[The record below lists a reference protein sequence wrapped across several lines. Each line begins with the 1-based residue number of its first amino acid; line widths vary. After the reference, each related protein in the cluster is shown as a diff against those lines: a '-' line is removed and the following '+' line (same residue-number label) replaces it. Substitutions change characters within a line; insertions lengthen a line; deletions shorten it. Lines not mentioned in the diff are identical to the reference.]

1 MHYLAW
7 SSWFIFLVSIDYISL
22 MYKSVAQ
29 SQTEIV
35 ELMTPN
41 YANFGGKIHGGH
53 LLSLIDKVAYVCA
66 AKHAEN
72 YCVTVAV
79 DTVEFHHP
87 VNVGELLHLYASVNY
102 VGKSSLVIG
111 IKIVAE
117 NIKNKTMVHTNSC
130 YVTMVS
136 VTDQGK
142 AKPVV
147 GLQLNTPTEVRR
159 FIEAKKR
166 KEAKMQFK
174 KQFSAEREFLQSL
187 DKAGTEAYLDKEN
200 CQLV

>member
-1 MHYLAW
+1 
-7 SSWFIFLVSIDYISL
+7 
-22 MYKSVAQ
+22 MYKTVEQ
-29 SQTEIV
+29 SQTTIV

-53 LLSLIDKVAYVCA
+53 LLSLVDKVAYVCA

-87 VNVGELLHLYASVNY
+87 VNVGELLHLHASVNY

-117 NIKNKTMVHTNSC
+117 NIKNKTVVHTNSC

-136 VTDQGK
+136 VDENGR
-142 AKPVV
+142 AKPVA
-147 GLQLNTPTEVRR
+147 GLSLENPTEVRR

-166 KEAKMQFK
+166 KEAKMAFK
-174 KQFSAEREFLQSL
+174 KQFAAERETLITL
-187 DKAGTEAYLDKEN
+187 DAMDVSGYLNNEN
-200 CQLV
+200 CVQP

>member
-1 MHYLAW
+1 M
-7 SSWFIFLVSIDYISL
+7 YIYG
-22 MYKSVAQ
+22 MYKTVAQ
-29 SQTEIV
+29 SQTTIV

-87 VNVGELLHLYASVNY
+87 VNVGELLHLHASVNY

-117 NIKNKTMVHTNSC
+117 NIKNKTVVHTNSC

-136 VTDQGK
+136 VDENGQS
-142 AKPVV
+142 KPVY
-147 GLQLNTPTEVRR
+147 GLSLVNPTEVRR

-166 KEAKMQFK
+166 KEAKKEFK
-174 KQFSAEREFLQSL
+174 KQFAAERETLHRL
-187 DKAGTEAYLDKEN
+187 DKMDTEGYLKNEN
-200 CQLV
+200 CEQI

>member
-1 MHYLAW
+1 MAMK
-7 SSWFIFLVSIDYISL
+7 L
-22 MYKSVAQ
+22 MYIYEMYKTVAQ
-29 SQTEIV
+29 SQTTIV

-87 VNVGELLHLYASVNY
+87 VNVGELLHLHASVNY

-117 NIKNKTMVHTNSC
+117 NIKNKTVVHTNSC

-136 VTDQGK
+136 VTDDGK
-142 AKPVV
+142 AKQVD
-147 GLQLNTPTEVRR
+147 GLCLQSPTETRR

-166 KEAKMQFK
+166 KEAKMAFKQQFA
-174 KQFSAEREFLQSL
+174 AERETLLKL
-187 DKAGTEAYLDKEN
+187 DAMDTDGYLKNEN
-200 CQLV
+200 CMQG

>member
-1 MHYLAW
+1 MSSKGYL
-7 SSWFIFLVSIDYISL
+7 SP
-22 MYKSVAQ
+22 MYKTVAQ

-66 AKHAEN
+66 TKHAEN

-102 VGKSSLVIG
+102 VGKSSMVIG

-117 NIKNKTMVHTNSC
+117 NIKNQTLVHTNSC
-130 YVTMVS
+130 YATMVS
-136 VTDQGK
+136 VTEEGR
-142 AKPVV
+142 AKPIP
-147 GLQLNTPTEVRR
+147 GLTLESSTEVRR

-166 KEAKMQFK
+166 KEAKMHFK
-174 KQFSAEREFLQSL
+174 KQFANEREGLQNL
-187 DKAGTEAYLDKEN
+187 DTEGVLSYLKKEN
-200 CQLV
+200 CQVVKDN

>member
-1 MHYLAW
+1 MLK
-7 SSWFIFLVSIDYISL
+7 YIED
-22 MYKSVAQ
+22 

-53 LLSLIDKVAYVCA
+53 ILSLIDKVAYVCA

-79 DTVEFHHP
+79 DTVDFLHP
-87 VNVGELLHLYASVNY
+87 IEVGELLHLYASVNY
-102 VGKSSLVIG
+102 VGSSSMIIG
-111 IKIVAE
+111 IKVVAE
-117 NIKNKTMVHTNSC
+117 NIKTKTVRHTNSC

-136 VTDQGK
+136 TTDDGK
-142 AKPVV
+142 PAKVP
-147 GLQLNTPTEVRR
+147 GLKLQNPTEVRR

-166 KEAKMQFK
+166 KEAKQAFK
-174 KQFSAEREFLQSL
+174 ERFNEERDTLLKL
-187 DKAGTEAYLDKEN
+187 DNLDTEEMLSGEN
-200 CQLV
+200 CKVLTTAIKRV